1 METKLIA
8 KKIGGS
14 IGIII
19 PKNVVELERIAVND
33 ILKIKIEKT
42 GDLSF
47 LWGKLKNVRKTTDK
61 IMAEMDEWENE

>member
-8 KKIGGS
+8 KQIGGS

-19 PKNVVELERIAVND
+19 PKNVVKLERIAVND
-33 ILKIKIEKT
+33 TLKIKIEKT

-47 LWGKLKNVRKTTDK
+47 LWGKLKNIRKPTNK
-61 IMAEMDEWENE
+61 IMAEIDEWEND